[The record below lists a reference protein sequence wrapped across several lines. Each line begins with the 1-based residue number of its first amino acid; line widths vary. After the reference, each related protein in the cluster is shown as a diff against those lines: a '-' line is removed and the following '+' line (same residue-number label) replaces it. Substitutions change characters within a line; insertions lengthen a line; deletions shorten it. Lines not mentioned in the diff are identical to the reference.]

1 VLYHSSNKRK
11 QAVARCDVDERE
23 LIRSGRGAVRC
34 GVCSWRPGPALPCPA
49 LSACLSTPTPTVLNA
64 HTYLR

>member
-23 LIRSGRGAVRC
+23 LIRSGRGAVWC
-34 GVCSWRPGPALPCPA
+34 MQLASWPCPA